1 MSLPEPTYGMIVAE
15 NVMVPMRDGVRLAT
29 DIYRPMGE
37 DGNPLPGPFPT
48 VVYRTSYDKSNPV
61 AHIEPVPRF
70 FVPRGYVCLLQ
81 DLRGRGRSEGMGQYF
96 HVANINEG
104 KDGHDTIEWA
114 AKQPWCNGRIGMCGS
129 SHMGI
134 VQNAAALERPPH
146 LKALW
151 VDVAPTHFFD
161 GCAREGGAQ
170 ALHMFGALFLH
181 GFDAQE
187 IRDDPAARKRL
198 ETAVE
203 NLKDQL
209 YRIPFKPG
217 HTPLTPNP
225 NFEQLLFRYQ
235 CNGVKD
241 DWWKMPVMDLES
253 NIGDFADIPV
263 ILSSGWYDPFA
274 LDASR
279 QFVSLSKKNKS
290 VTQLLLGPWNHG
302 SMKGDG
308 VSHVGEVEFGEAAAW
323 GNAVYN
329 RERLRWFERWLRD
342 TATGVEDDPPVRVF
356 VMGGGNGT
364 RDREGRIRHGGRWI
378 EAKTW
383 PLPQARPMPWYL
395 SPDGGLSTE
404 APANSGSV
412 EWVHDPEHPVP
423 TLGAAVT
430 GFYEWS
436 LIPKELDARY
446 VHPRGRMRTLVPDG
460 PLHQKERP
468 DQVACRAP
476 WPLLAERPDVM
487 VFQTEPL
494 TWPVEIA
501 GNIEAKLWVS
511 SSARDTD
518 ITVKLIDVHP
528 PTTAHPDGF
537 HMPLVDSILRLRFH
551 GGFDKERLLE
561 PSKVYPITV
570 RLPPV
575 ANLFAVGHR
584 IRVDVASSNFP
595 RFDINPGTGEPLG
608 RHTHAVKTRNTLWLD
623 RQRPSQIVLPLLG
636 EGEE

>member
-1 MSLPEPTYGMIVAE
+1 MNLPGPTCGTVIAE

-29 DIYRPMGE
+29 DIYRPAAP
-37 DGNPLPGPFPT
+37 DGTPLPGPYPT
-48 VVYRTSYDKSNPV
+48 LVYRTSYDKSNAV
-61 AHIEPVPRF
+61 AHIEPVARF
-70 FVPRGYVCLLQ
+70 FTPRGYVCLLQ
-81 DLRGRGRSEGMGQYF
+81 DLRGRGRSEGKGQYF

-104 KDGHDTIEWA
+104 RDGYDTIEWA
-114 AKQPWCNGRIGMCGS
+114 AAQPWCNGRIGMLGS

-134 VQNAAALERPPH
+134 VQNAAAMERPPH

-151 VDVAPTHFFD
+151 VDVAPTKFFD

-187 IRDDPAARKRL
+187 IRDDMAARKRL

-203 NLKDQL
+203 TLRDQL

-225 NFEQLLFRYQ
+225 NFEELLLRYQ
-235 CNGVKD
+235 CNGVED
-241 DWWKMPVMDLES
+241 DWWRMPVMNLHPH
-253 NIGDFADIPV
+253 IKRFADIPV

-274 LDASR
+274 LDMAR
-279 QFVSLSKKNKS
+279 EFVDLVKQNKS
-290 VTQLLLGPWNHG
+290 TTQLLLGPWNHG

-308 VSHVGEVEFGEAAAW
+308 ASHVGEVEFGPEAAW

-342 TATGVEDDPPVRVF
+342 VPTGVENEPPVRVF
-356 VMGGGNGT
+356 VMGGGDGKKSQ
-364 RDREGRIRHGGRWI
+364 GRINHGGRWI
-378 EAKTW
+378 EARTW
-383 PLPQARPMPWYL
+383 PLPDVTPTPWYL
-395 SPDGGLSTE
+395 ISGGRLEPEEPSAE
-404 APANSGSV
+404 AEPAR
-412 EWVHDPEHPVP
+412 WVHDPEHPVP

-436 LIPKELDARY
+436 KVPDDVDRRY
-446 VHPRGRMRTLVPDG
+446 IHPRGRMRTLVPDG

-468 DQVACRAP
+468 DQVGCRAP

-494 TWPVEIA
+494 KAAVEIA
-501 GNIEAKLWVS
+501 GNMEARLWVS
-511 SSARDTD
+511 SSQPDTD
-518 ITVKLIDVHP
+518 ITVKLLDVHP
-528 PTTAHPDGF
+528 ASLDYPDSF

-561 PSKVYPITV
+561 PGKAYAITV

-575 ANLFAVGHR
+575 ANLFATGHR
-584 IRVDVASSNFP
+584 IRVDIASSNFP

-608 RHTHAVKTRNTLWLD
+608 CHTHTVKTHNTLWLD
-623 RQRPSQIVLPLLG
+623 RARPSHIVLPIRKA
-636 EGEE
+636 

>member
-1 MSLPEPTYGMIVAE
+1 MPNPAPAYGMLIAE

-29 DIYRPMGE
+29 DIYRPAAP
-37 DGNPLPGPFPT
+37 DGTPLPGPFPT
-48 VVYRTSYDKSNPV
+48 LLYRTSYDKSNAV
-61 AHIEPVPRF
+61 AHIEPVARF

-81 DLRGRGRSEGMGQYF
+81 DLRGRGKSEGKGQYF
-96 HVANINEG
+96 HVANVNEG
-104 KDGHDTIEWA
+104 RDGHDTIEWA
-114 AKQPWCNGRIGMCGS
+114 ATQSWCNGRIGMLGS

-151 VDVAPTHFFD
+151 VDVAPTKMFD

-187 IRDDPAARKRL
+187 IRDDMAARKRL

-203 NLKDQL
+203 TLRDQL
-209 YRIPFKPG
+209 TRIPFKPG

-225 NFEQLLFRYQ
+225 NFEELLFRYQ
-235 CNGVKD
+235 GNGVYD
-241 DWWKMPVMDLES
+241 DWWKMPVMDLQP
-253 NIGDFADIPV
+253 NIERYADIPV
-263 ILSSGWYDPFA
+263 VISSGWYDPFA
-274 LDASR
+274 LDAAR
-279 QFVSLSKKNKS
+279 QYVSLARQNKS
-290 VTQLLLGPWNHG
+290 TTRLLLGPWNHG

-308 VSHVGEVEFGEAAAW
+308 VSYVGEVEFGSSAAW

-342 TATGVEDDPPVRVF
+342 VPTGVEQDPPVQAF
-356 VMGGGNGT
+356 VMGGGDGKLVNG
-364 RDREGRIRHGGRWI
+364 RVNQGGRWR
-378 EAKTW
+378 EARTW
-383 PLPQARPMPWYL
+383 PLPGVAPAPWYL
-395 SPDGGLSTE
+395 QADGGLSPN
-404 APANSGSV
+404 APPEMA
-412 EWVHDPEHPVP
+412 EPARWVHDPDNPVP

-436 LIPKELDARY
+436 KVPDDLDRRY

-468 DQVACRAP
+468 DQVGCHAP
-476 WPLLAERPDVM
+476 WRLLSERPDVV
-487 VFQTEPL
+487 VFQTGPL
-494 TWPVEIA
+494 TEAVEIA

-518 ITVKLIDVHP
+518 ITVKLLDIHP
-528 PTTAHPDGF
+528 PSLDHPDGF
-537 HMPLVDSILRLRFH
+537 HMPLVDRILRLRFH

-561 PSKVYPITV
+561 PGKVYAITV
-570 RLPPV
+570 PLPPV
-575 ANLFAVGHR
+575 ANLFAPGHR
-584 IRVDVASSNFP
+584 IRVDIASSNFP
-595 RFDINPGTGEPLG
+595 RYDINPGTGEPLG
-608 RHTHAVKTRNTLWLD
+608 RHTHTVKTHNTLHLD
-623 RQRPSQIVLPLLG
+623 RAHPSHIVLPVMRG
-636 EGEE
+636 

>member
-1 MSLPEPTYGMIVAE
+1 MSLPEPAFGTIIAE

-29 DIYRPMGE
+29 DIYRPAAP
-37 DGNPLPGPFPT
+37 DGTPLPGPFPT
-48 VVYRTSYDKSNPV
+48 ILYRTSYDKSNAI
-61 AHIEPVPRF
+61 AHIEPVARF
-70 FVPRGYVCLLQ
+70 FTPRGYVCLLQ
-81 DLRGRGRSEGMGQYF
+81 DLRGRGRSEGRGQYF

-104 KDGHDTIEWA
+104 RDGHDTIEWA
-114 AKQPWCNGRIGMCGS
+114 AAQPWCNGRVGMCGS

-151 VDVAPTHFFD
+151 VDVAPTRFFD

-187 IRDDPAARKRL
+187 IRDDLAARKRL

-203 NLKDQL
+203 TLRDQL
-209 YRIPFKPG
+209 TRIPFKPG

-225 NFEQLLFRYQ
+225 NFEELLFRYQ
-235 CNGVKD
+235 CNGVED
-241 DWWKMPVMDLES
+241 DWWRMPVMDLHPH
-253 NIGDFADIPV
+253 IRRFADIPV
-263 ILSSGWYDPFA
+263 LLSSGWYDPFA
-274 LDASR
+274 LDMAR
-279 QFVSLSKKNKS
+279 EFVDLVNQNKS
-290 VTQLLLGPWNHG
+290 TTQLLLGPWNHG

-308 VSHVGEVEFGEAAAW
+308 VSYVGEVEFGPEAAW
-323 GNAVYN
+323 GNAIYN

-342 TATGVEDDPPVRVF
+342 VPTGVEDDPAVRVF
-356 VMGGGNGT
+356 IMGGGDG
-364 RDREGRIRHGGRWI
+364 RKVQGRINHGGRWI

-383 PLPQARPMPWYL
+383 PLPGVTPTPWYL
-395 SPDGGLSTE
+395 RAGGGLGPEQPPVE
-404 APANSGSV
+404 AEPAR
-412 EWVHDPEHPVP
+412 WVHDPDHPVP

-436 LIPKELDARY
+436 KIPDDVDRRY

-468 DQVACRAP
+468 DQVGCRAP

-494 TWPVEIA
+494 AQSIEVA
-501 GNIEAKLWVS
+501 GNMEARLWVS
-511 SSARDTD
+511 SSQPDTD
-518 ITVKLIDVHP
+518 ITVKLLDIHP
-528 PTTAHPDGF
+528 PSLDDPDGF

-561 PSKVYPITV
+561 PGKVYAITV

-575 ANLFAVGHR
+575 ANLFAPGHR
-584 IRVDVASSNFP
+584 IRVDIASSNFP
-595 RFDINPGTGEPLG
+595 RFDVNPGTGEPLG
-608 RHTHAVKTRNTLWLD
+608 RHTHRVKTHNALWLD
-623 RQRPSQIVLPLLG
+623 RSRPSHIVLPIRKG
-636 EGEE
+636 